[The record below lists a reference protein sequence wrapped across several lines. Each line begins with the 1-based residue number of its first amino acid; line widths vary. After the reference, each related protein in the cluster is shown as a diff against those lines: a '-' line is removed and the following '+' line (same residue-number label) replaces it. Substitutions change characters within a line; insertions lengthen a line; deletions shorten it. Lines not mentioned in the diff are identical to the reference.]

1 MTSEI
6 FNRSLSDKQQTAVIS
21 TLTMYTVRL
30 LSLTKKCG
38 TVYSVVL
45 MRHLWWN
52 NMPNHISVFFVY
64 TRMEMFLTNCI
75 STEFFRT
82 PYIQMWN
89 QCWGFYLMIQDTIG
103 MVVFLFFFFDF
114 SFFPLWNF
122 VKRKPDIVSWLGSYL
137 FLRRYW
143 DQFVKNTSF
152 GDI

>member
-1 MTSEI
+1 M
-6 FNRSLSDKQQTAVIS
+6 NRICSKYPAKQSTNSKWQTFVGPDKLNDKWNIQQVSKWQTTAVIS

-64 TRMEMFLTNCI
+64 TRMEMFLANCI

-89 QCWGFYLMIQDTIG
+89 QCWSFYLMIQDTIS
-103 MVVFLFFFFDF
+103 MVMFLFCLFWFFVV
-114 SFFPLWNF
+114 SPLEF
-122 VKRKPDIVSWLGSYL
+122 C
-137 FLRRYW
+137 
-143 DQFVKNTSF
+143 
-152 GDI
+152 